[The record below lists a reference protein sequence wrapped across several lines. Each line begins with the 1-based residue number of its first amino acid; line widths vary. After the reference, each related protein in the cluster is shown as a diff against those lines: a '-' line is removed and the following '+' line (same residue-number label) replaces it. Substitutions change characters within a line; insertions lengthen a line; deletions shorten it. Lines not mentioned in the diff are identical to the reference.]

1 MNDVIIDFHA
11 HAFPDAIAARAIS
24 QLEHGGGV
32 KAFLDGTV
40 SALLASMDS
49 AGIKTSVIC
58 SIATKPE
65 QFDPI
70 MKWSQAIASPRIVPL
85 PSIHPKDPDPVG
97 QAHRVA
103 EAGLLGIKLH
113 PYYQDFNI
121 DDEGLLPLYR
131 ALDQLGLLLVCHTGF
146 DFAFARDRRADP
158 VRILR
163 VLDRVPSLRLITSHM
178 GAWDDWDEVET
189 HLIGKPIT
197 LDVSLSLELLG
208 RQRARAMLLA
218 HPADR
223 VLFGTDSP
231 WSSQG
236 ETLALLRT
244 LALGMERERLLLGK
258 NAEALLE
265 QTRKSIRGRA
275 ATPETNG

>member
-1 MNDVIIDFHA
+1 MNDAIVDFHA

-49 AGIKTSVIC
+49 AEIRTSVIC

-70 MKWSQAIASPRIVPL
+70 LTWSKAIASPRMVPL
-85 PSIHPKDPDPVG
+85 PSIHPRGSDPVG
-97 QAHRVA
+97 QARQVA
-103 EAGLLGIKLH
+103 EAGLPGIKLH
-113 PYYQDFNI
+113 PYYQDFNV
-121 DDEGLLPLYR
+121 DDEVLFPLYR
-131 ALDQLGLLLVCHTGF
+131 ALDELGLFVVCHTGF
-146 DFAFARDRRADP
+146 DFAFPRQRRADP

-178 GAWDDWDEVET
+178 GAWDDWDEVEK
-189 HLIGKPIT
+189 HLLGKPIT
-197 LDVSLSLELLG
+197 MDISLSMELLG
-208 RQRARAMLLA
+208 RERARAMLLA

-223 VLFGTDSP
+223 ILFGSDSP
-231 WSSQG
+231 WSSQF
-236 ETLALLRT
+236 ETIGLLRS
-244 LALGMERERLLLGK
+244 LGLGGELETKILGGNADLLLG
-258 NAEALLE
+258 
-265 QTRKSIRGRA
+265 QHQ
-275 ATPETNG
+275 